1 MEGKLIKD
9 HDEYMLINHERFVIA
24 TTDTS
29 MLEVKDKMK
38 LSKQNCDEI
47 FGVVDVEKLAED
59 HPLEVSN
66 ASHGFGIKDGIVYG
80 FNKAMELNKDK
91 VFTLEDMKRAIDK
104 AKQGSVKE
112 THNGY
117 GRPTEPRFV
126 LDDLSYDE
134 IIQSLQQPT
143 EIEVE
148 IEIKKVVDETKVI
161 GAVKGVKGSGDKITT
176 YKSVPK
182 LDENGCLIL
191 KKI

>member
-1 MEGKLIKD
+1 MKAKLIKLELNEGYRLD
-9 HDEYMLINHERFVIA
+9 DEKGNLIA
-24 TTDTS
+24 STLDGAKT
-29 MLEVKDKMK
+29 K

-47 FGVVDVEKLAED
+47 FGVIDVEKLAMGYE
-59 HPLEVSN
+59 LYEKINFVGQTR
-66 ASHGFGIKDGIVYG
+66 AYIAG

>member
-1 MEGKLIKD
+1 MKAKLIKTD
-9 HDEYMLINHERFVIA
+9 VNYLLEDNKGVVIGSTSTKEIN
-24 TTDTS
+24 
-29 MLEVKDKMK
+29 K

-47 FGVVDVEKLAED
+47 FGVVDVEKFVREHWENDKELNNPSSFKA
-59 HPLEVSN
+59 
-66 ASHGFGIKDGIVYG
+66 G

-91 VFTLEDMKRAIDK
+91 LFTIEDMKRAIDK

-134 IIQSLQQPT
+134 IIQSIQQPT

-148 IEIKKVVDETKVI
+148 IEMKKVVDETKVI

-176 YKSVPK
+176 YKSIPK
-182 LDENGCLIL
+182 LDSNGCLIL
-191 KKI
+191 KRAI